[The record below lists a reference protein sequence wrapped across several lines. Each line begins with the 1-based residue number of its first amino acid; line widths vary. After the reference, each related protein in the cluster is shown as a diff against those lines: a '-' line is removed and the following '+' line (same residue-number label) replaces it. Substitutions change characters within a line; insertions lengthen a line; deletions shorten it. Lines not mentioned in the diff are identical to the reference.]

1 MQKHFKNIL
10 KELREDENLTQDEL
24 GKILKVTRQTI
35 SNYEKG
41 KRMPDYEMMEEIAD
55 YFNIDLA
62 YLSGKQKKKNR
73 FSEKN
78 LSNKS
83 KNTVPLLGTIAA
95 GIPIL
100 AEENIEEYFEIDAS
114 INADFALRI
123 KGDSMIEAGIN
134 NGDIAFLRKQ
144 QTLETGEIG
153 AVVIEKEATLKRFY
167 RTNSTI
173 ILQPENKD
181 YQPIVLSN
189 ENVHIAGKLV
199 AVLNI
204 VK

>member
-114 INADFALRI
+114 IKADFALRI

-153 AVVIEKEATLKRFY
+153 AVVIENEATLKRFY